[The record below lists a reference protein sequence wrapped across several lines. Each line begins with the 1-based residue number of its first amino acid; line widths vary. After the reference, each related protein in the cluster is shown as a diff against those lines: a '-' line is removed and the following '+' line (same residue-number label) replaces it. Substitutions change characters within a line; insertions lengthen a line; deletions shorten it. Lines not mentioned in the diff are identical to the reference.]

1 MGGWEGEGREGE
13 GHGRGE
19 GGAWEG
25 KGCEREM
32 GEEEGEERETI
43 NNLYIHTSL
52 LYCLLSNNVG

>member
-1 MGGWEGEGREGE
+1 MGEGREGR
-13 GHGRGE
+13 GRGE

-25 KGCEREM
+25 KGCERE
-32 GEEEGEERETI
+32 GVRREEGEERETI